1 MFPLLTKSEKWIK
14 DITRYKAACDSLD
27 EGKLKDKLIG
37 YVNTFKSLSDEID
50 VGHQSGSGGY
60 IKPRQLIDIKHNLL
74 ITKDKIESILKQLK

>member
-37 YVNTFKSLSDEID
+37 YVNTFKSLSDVKYVISVKTHID
-50 VGHQSGSGGY
+50 F
-60 IKPRQLIDIKHNLL
+60 LIYLNL
-74 ITKDKIESILKQLK
+74 KIISHL